1 MTEEIGGANTP
12 DAANQLGDTPAPA
25 AEVTAT
31 TGTDSP
37 FSSSEGMVS
46 FGGGLL
52 IAAYV
57 IFEFIWE
64 EYFFSFFLVLLA
76 VLAVVLPR
84 ASRAFVEKIA
94 PLSVLMKAVGYMIA
108 IIGILTITWDIRHA
122 TSVLDDVPE
131 ILGAL
136 VAYAGFAIAYLG
148 ARSIEVD

>member
-1 MTEEIGGANTP
+1 MTEEIGGENTP
-12 DAANQLGDTPAPA
+12 DAADRMGSTPVPSGEGYAGA
-25 AEVTAT
+25 GTA
-31 TGTDSP
+31 SP
-37 FSSSEGMVS
+37 FSSGEGMVS
-46 FGGGLL
+46 FGGWLL

-108 IIGILTITWDIRHA
+108 IIGILTITWDVRHA
-122 TSVLDDVPE
+122 TSALDDVPE

-136 VAYAGFAIAYLG
+136 VTYAGFAIAYLG

>member
-1 MTEEIGGANTP
+1 MTDETGAGSIP
-12 DAANQLGDTPAPA
+12 DAPEPMESAAPIAEGPGA
-25 AEVTAT
+25 AQ
-31 TGTDSP
+31 GDSP

-64 EYFFSFFLVLLA
+64 EYFFSFFLVLLG

-122 TSVLDDVPE
+122 TSALDDVPE

-136 VAYAGFAIAYLG
+136 VTYAGFAITYLG